1 MHKLNLMKYNFD
13 KKGLKKLEDI
23 KTQTGFTDI
32 MKAKNPGT
40 TDYGITQGVSDADY
54 TGGGNLD
61 RAIDN
66 ARQRSDNQDRGNDGP
81 GQVGSSNYNDPYDPG
96 GGEKDGGFIDGTNRR
111 PFAYGGL
118 ASIL

>member
-1 MHKLNLMKYNFD
+1 MKYNFD

-96 GGEKDGGFIDGTNRR
+96 GGE
-111 PFAYGGL
+111 
-118 ASIL
+118 